1 MSEKKII
8 KNTIVLYIRMIV
20 IMAVTL
26 YTSRIVLDV
35 LGVIDFGIYNI
46 VGSVVVSLVFIQN
59 TLISSSQRFFSY
71 YIGRRDDNMI
81 MRVFSMNLN
90 IHILFIVIIVLLLET
105 IGLWFLNNILSI
117 PEDKIPAANV
127 VYQLSIAT
135 FCLNILRIPY
145 NAMIISYERMN
156 IFAICSIV
164 EAMLKLLIV
173 YFLLVVDRN
182 KLIIYALLIF
192 LVSFIVNT
200 IYIIYCR
207 IKFRKVTNYSF
218 IRDSS
223 LFREMIGFSG
233 WNLLG
238 GATGVATNEGPN
250 YFMNVYLGVTINA
263 SMGIAKQVSTA
274 VYHFTSNFQM
284 AFNPQIVKLYASGK
298 MEELYSLIIR
308 ASNISFYLLLII
320 SLPITVNAN
329 YIFNL
334 WLVKVPSYAVEF
346 SVLMLIAQLVAAIS
360 SPLWMT
366 AHAIGTIRNYQIA
379 ISVISLMILPLAWL
393 LLLFNYNPQWILL
406 CNIFINAGI
415 FVYRIIY
422 LKHKLNLP
430 VKKYTVE
437 VVQRCSLVTL
447 LSLPVPLICT
457 YLSVTSMIN
466 IVLTT
471 MTCGFIIYNIGL
483 DIETKR
489 KIADM
494 TYRIFTNIVRK

>member
-1 MSEKKII
+1 
-8 KNTIVLYIRMIV
+8 MIV

-35 LGVIDFGIYNI
+35 LGVIDFGVYNI

-71 YIGRRDDNMI
+71 YIGRKDENMI

-90 IHILFIVIIVLLLET
+90 IHILFIVIIVLILET

-117 PEDKIPAANV
+117 PDNKIPAANI

-135 FCLNILRIPY
+135 FCLNIFRIPY
-145 NAMIISYERMN
+145 NAIIISYERMN
-156 IFAICSIV
+156 IFAICSII

-173 YFLLVVDRN
+173 YFLLVVETN
-182 KLIIYALLIF
+182 KLITYALLVF

-200 IYIIYCR
+200 IYIAYCR
-207 IKFRKVTNYSF
+207 FKFKKETKYLFN
-218 IRDSS
+218 RDKS

-250 YFMNVYLGVTINA
+250 YFMNVYLGVAINA

-284 AFNPQIVKLYASGK
+284 AFNPQIVKLYAADK
-298 MEELYSLIIR
+298 KDELFSLIIR
-308 ASNISFYLLLII
+308 ASNMSFYLLFII
-320 SLPITVNAN
+320 SLPIIVNAN
-329 YIFNL
+329 YIFSL
-334 WLVKVPSYAVEF
+334 WLVEVPTYAVEF

-366 AHAIGTIRNYQIA
+366 AHAIGNIRNYQIA
-379 ISVISLMILPLAWL
+379 LSIISLMILPLAWL
-393 LLLFNYNPQWILL
+393 LLLFNYNPKWILL

-415 FVYRIIY
+415 FAYRILY

-437 VVQRCSLVTL
+437 VVLRCFLVTL
-447 LSLPVPLICT
+447 LSVPVPLICT
-457 YLSVTSMIN
+457 YFGVTSLVN

-471 MTCGFIIYNIGL
+471 IVCGSIIYSVGL
-483 DIETKR
+483 DLETKK
-489 KIADM
+489 KIVN
-494 TYRIFTNIVRK
+494 TSLSLLSNIVRH